1 MPRRAAWLILPLAI
15 ACAVAHAEKRNEPP
29 AGNASAPPSATKR
42 LVPLPRVAP
51 APADNPTTPE
61 KIVLGKQLFFD
72 PRLSGGNTLS
82 CAGCHQPQRAFGDG
96 VDWNKGETGITLV
109 RNTQSCLNVGFFTSF
124 FWDGRAASLEEQAL
138 GPIESEIEMNQN
150 VDELARELSDVPEYA
165 AQFQKIFGE
174 KPSRA
179 TIGKALAA
187 YQRSLIPG
195 PSPVDR
201 YLAGDEK
208 ALSKSAKLGLE
219 LFTGAARCSECHNG
233 PLLSDGKFYRMGITE
248 EDLGRAV
255 VTGKT
260 EDRYK
265 FRTPTL
271 RNIAETAPYM
281 HNGFTHSLEAA
292 VMRYYEGA
300 PRTTTDGLPVDAPD
314 LSGRSLEDVPHL
326 VAFLEALSGDL
337 PDFTP
342 PKLPPSAPRAAATK
356 K

>member
-1 MPRRAAWLILPLAI
+1 MPRRTLVPILLLLVGF
-15 ACAVAHAEKRNEPP
+15 AVARGETP
-29 AGNASAPPSATKR
+29 AGKPIEATTIETQPTRGGK

-61 KIVLGKQLFFD
+61 KIALGKQLFFD

-82 CAGCHQPQRAFGDG
+82 CASCHQPSRAFGDG

-138 GPIESEIEMNQN
+138 RPIESEIEMNQ
-150 VDELARELSDVPEYA
+150 DLAELERELNEVPGYV
-165 AQFQKIFGE
+165 AQFDAAFGA
-174 KPSRA
+174 KPDRA

-187 YQRSLIPG
+187 YQRSLIVG
-195 PSPVDR
+195 PSPLDR
-201 YLAGDEK
+201 YLAGDET
-208 ALSKSAKLGLE
+208 ALSKSAKRGLE
-219 LFTGAARCSECHNG
+219 LFTGAARCSECHHG

-248 EDLGRAV
+248 EDFGRGV

-292 VMRYYEGA
+292 VMRYYEGV
-300 PRTTTDGLPVDAPD
+300 PRTTTDGLAIDAPD
-314 LSGRSLEDVPHL
+314 LSGRSLDDVPHL
-326 VAFLEALSGDL
+326 VSFLESLSGEL

-342 PKLPPSAPRAAATK
+342 PTLPPSATK